1 MCPYNQNSTES
12 YLCQELIVTE
22 FSPIIEPMVTYD
34 RNKEFSHRLNAIL
47 DYISFH
53 PKGEDRQGQL
63 GKLFGVTQKA
73 ARKWL
78 EEEGFPKQARHQE
91 IIEKLNEKGAQVSG
105 EWLFYGDQTKA
116 PPWYKHQMN
125 INDVELTNNY
135 TVTSNTAEGPPI
147 KGKIP
152 LINYVQAGNWVEI
165 MESHEPM
172 EWIERTIEVSTKA
185 FALRVVGDSMTNPF
199 GAPSLP
205 EGFIAIVEP
214 EAQYTSGSIVV
225 ARLENSNE
233 AMIKQLIIDG
243 PHRYLKPLNPN
254 YRTIEINENCVICGV
269 VKRAQFDL

>member
-1 MCPYNQNSTES
+1 MCPCDNNSTVS
-12 YLCQELIVTE
+12 YLDQELIVTDYY
-22 FSPIIEPMVTYD
+22 PIIEPMVTID
-34 RNKEFSHRLNAIL
+34 RKKEFSQRLNATL
-47 DYISFH
+47 DHISFP
-53 PKGEDRQGQL
+53 PKGKDRQGQL
-63 GKLFGVTQKA
+63 GKLFGVNQKA

-78 EEEGFPKQARHQE
+78 EEEGFPAQKRHQDL
-91 IIEKLNEKGAQVSG
+91 IEKLNASGAQINA

-116 PPWYKHQMN
+116 PVWYKHLMN
-125 INDVELTNNY
+125 LGDVEKAEY
-135 TVTSNTAEGPPI
+135 TAQHNAVAGPDI

-165 MESHEPM
+165 MESQEPM
-172 EWIERTIEVSTKA
+172 EWIERTIEVSPKA

-214 EAQYTSGSIVV
+214 EAQYVNGSIVV

-233 AMIKQLIIDG
+233 AMIKQLVIDG
-243 PHRYLKPLNPN
+243 PNRYLKPLNPN
-254 YRTIEINENCVICGV
+254 YRAIQINENCVICGV